1 MHLLL
6 VFMYYLRPEDP
17 GIKRFNEFC
26 RLWSEEHGMRITVL
40 TGQLH
45 YNTGRVYSDCAGKDL
60 VRETD
65 GAVELHRLSAPD
77 TYGSSYKGR
86 AWSQLG
92 WARHARAYLGEIDT
106 PDLVLGVSP
115 PLWSA
120 WPAVTASRRFK
131 VPLVLELR
139 DLWPEAIVR
148 MGVAP
153 AWHPAVLALGWLERW
168 AYRNAAHLVNIF
180 EGHRQ
185 NISERGLR
193 EEEDIT
199 VIPHGVLLD
208 SYDNL
213 PEGTRAEMRR
223 ELGISDDQKLVI
235 YAGAH
240 GVMYNLM
247 NMVEVATALRDR
259 PDIQFVSIG
268 EGFER
273 EMLTQEVA
281 DRGLANLRF
290 LGPKPVSE
298 VPRYL
303 CAADIATSFVNS
315 KVLTGWSKKTH
326 GSFRNALFDYAAAR
340 LPVVFNEPGY
350 TVDELQDRAK
360 GGLFADCSENVEEMV
375 HHITYLVDN
384 PEKAR
389 EMAENNHREI
399 AVRYNRRKM
408 AQKYV
413 ELMEGVLQKR

>member
-1 MHLLL
+1 LL

-26 RLWSEEHGMRITVL
+26 KLWAEDHGIRITVL

-45 YNTGRVYSDCAGKDL
+45 YNTGKVYPDCAGKQL

-65 GAVELHRLSAPD
+65 GPVDLHRIAAPD
-77 TYGSSYKGR
+77 TYDKGYKGR

-92 WARHARAYLGEIDT
+92 WARNVRSYLGEIDR

-120 WPAVTASRRFK
+120 WPAVTAKRRFK
-131 VPLVLELR
+131 VPLILELR

-153 AWHPAVLALGWLERW
+153 AWHPAVLALGAMERW
-168 AYRNAAHLVNIF
+168 AYRNAEQLVNIF
-180 EGHRQ
+180 EGHRI

-193 EEEDIT
+193 RAEDIT
-199 VIPHGVLLD
+199 VIPHGVLLE

-213 PEGTRAEMRR
+213 PDSTRAEMRS

-240 GVMYNLM
+240 GPMYNLM
-247 NMVEVATALRDR
+247 NMVEVATTLRDR
-259 PDIQFVSIG
+259 GDIQFVAIG

-273 EMLTQEVA
+273 EMLTKEVET
-281 DRGLANLRF
+281 RGLRNLRF

-303 CAADIATSFVNS
+303 SAADIATSFVNS
-315 KVLTGWSKKTH
+315 KVLTGWNKKTH

-350 TVDELQDRAK
+350 TVHELQDRAK
-360 GGLFADCSENVEEMV
+360 GGMFADCSENVDEMV
-375 HHITYLVDN
+375 RHITYLVDN
-384 PEKAR
+384 PAKAK

-408 AQKYV
+408 AKKYV
-413 ELMEGVLQKR
+413 ELMEKVVNSV